1 MKVGCYTEKYAGAN
15 IANLLTNIQTNTFT
29 RIQTNIWTNKFAR
42 IQTNLKIC
50 TKSPSML
57 KIKDMASTAGWETEG
72 VK

>member
-1 MKVGCYTEKYAGAN
+1 MQAIIGK
-15 IANLLTNIQTNTFT
+15 NLLINIQTNKFT
-29 RIQTNIWTNKFAR
+29 RIQTNIWTNKYAR
-42 IQTNLKIC
+42 IQTNLNIC

>member
-1 MKVGCYTEKYAGAN
+1 MNLDCYIKKYAGN
-15 IANLLTNIQTNTFT
+15 NWEKFIDQYPDKFT
-29 RIQTNIWTNKFAR
+29 RIQTNIWTHKYAR
-42 IQTNLKIC
+42 IQTNLNIC